1 MRKRKT
7 KTNLMIGAILIVLA
21 ILLAGCQLRTRTSD
35 TEIPSQGMPSE
46 ASEQQTARSQGPI
59 YLGNGL
65 KLTAL
70 SEVTGNFPEDGS
82 DEFVASMLSATFLN
96 EGDKAIQYA
105 SVKVTVGEE
114 TFSFVFSTLPAGKS
128 VRVFEADK
136 KECVGSEDMVSAEI
150 DSIVYFQEEP
160 SIYDSDLEITISDG
174 VISVKNISGRDMDK
188 EISVFYKTTSGDT
201 YIGGITYRLRVPAGL
216 AAGEEYQG
224 NAKHASEKMSKVM
237 FVTYAE

>member
-46 ASEQQTARSQGPI
+46 ASEQQTARSQYPI

-82 DEFVASMLSATFLN
+82 DEFVESMLSATFLN

-128 VRVFEADK
+128 VRVFEADR
-136 KECVGSEDMVSAEI
+136 KECVGLEDTVSAEI
-150 DSIVYFQEEP
+150 ESIVYFQEEL
-160 SIYDSDLEITISDG
+160 SIYENDLEITISDG
-174 VISVKNISGRDMDK
+174 VISVKNISERDMDK
-188 EISVFYKTTSGDT
+188 EISVFYKTVSGDT

-216 AAGEEYQG
+216 AAGEEYLG

>member
-46 ASEQQTARSQGPI
+46 ASEQQTARSQYPI

-82 DEFVASMLSATFLN
+82 DEFVESMLSATFLN

-128 VRVFEADK
+128 VRVFEADR
-136 KECVGSEDMVSAEI
+136 KECVGSEDTVSAEI
-150 DSIVYFQEEP
+150 ESIVYFQEEL
-160 SIYDSDLEITISDG
+160 SIYENDLEITISDG
-174 VISVKNISGRDMDK
+174 VISVKNISERDMDK
-188 EISVFYKTTSGDT
+188 EISVFYKTVSGDT

-216 AAGEEYQG
+216 AAGEEYLG

>member
-1 MRKRKT
+1 MRKRKG
-7 KTNLMIGAILIVLA
+7 KTILMIAAILIVLA
-21 ILLAGCQLRTRTSD
+21 IILAVCLLRPRISD

-46 ASEQQTARSQGPI
+46 AREQKTGLSQDPI
-59 YLGNGL
+59 YLGKGL

-82 DEFVASMLSATFLN
+82 DEFVESMLSATFLN

-128 VRVFEADK
+128 VRVFEADR
-136 KECVGSEDMVSAEI
+136 KECVGSEDTVSAEI
-150 DSIVYFQEEP
+150 ESIVYFQEEL
-160 SIYDSDLEITISDG
+160 SIYENDLEITISDG
-174 VISVKNISGRDMDK
+174 VISVKNISERDMDK
-188 EISVFYKTTSGDT
+188 EISVFYKTVSGDT
-201 YIGGITYRLRVPAGL
+201 YIGGITYRFRVPAGL

>member
-1 MRKRKT
+1 
-7 KTNLMIGAILIVLA
+7 MIGAILIVLA

-46 ASEQQTARSQGPI
+46 ASEQQTARSQYPI

-82 DEFVASMLSATFLN
+82 DEFVESMLSATFLN

-128 VRVFEADK
+128 VRVFEADR
-136 KECVGSEDMVSAEI
+136 KECVGSEDTVSAEI
-150 DSIVYFQEEP
+150 ESIVYFQEEL
-160 SIYDSDLEITISDG
+160 SIYENDLEITISDG
-174 VISVKNISGRDMDK
+174 VISVKNISERDMDK
-188 EISVFYKTTSGDT
+188 EISVFYKTVSGDT

-216 AAGEEYQG
+216 AAGEEYLG

>member
-46 ASEQQTARSQGPI
+46 ASEQQTARSQYPI

-82 DEFVASMLSATFLN
+82 DEFVESMLSATFLN

-136 KECVGSEDMVSAEI
+136 KECVGSEDTVSAEI
-150 DSIVYFQEEP
+150 ESIVYFQEEL
-160 SIYDSDLEITISDG
+160 SIYENDLEITISDG
-174 VISVKNISGRDMDK
+174 VISVKNISERDMDK
-188 EISVFYKTTSGDT
+188 EISVFYKTASGDT

-216 AAGEEYQG
+216 AAGEEYLG

>member
-1 MRKRKT
+1 MRKRKG
-7 KTNLMIGAILIVLA
+7 KTILMIAAILIVLA
-21 ILLAGCQLRTRTSD
+21 IILAVCLLRPRTSD

-46 ASEQQTARSQGPI
+46 ASEQKTRLSQDPI
-59 YLGNGL
+59 YLGKGL

-128 VRVFEADK
+128 VRVFEADR
-136 KECVGSEDMVSAEI
+136 KECVGSEDTVSAEI
-150 DSIVYFQEEP
+150 ESIVYFQEEP

-174 VISVKNISGRDMDK
+174 VISVKNISERDMDK
-188 EISVFYKTTSGDT
+188 EISVFYKTVSGDT

-216 AAGEEYQG
+216 AAGEEYLG

>member
-46 ASEQQTARSQGPI
+46 ASEQQTARSQYPI

-82 DEFVASMLSATFLN
+82 DEFVESMLSATFLN

-105 SVKVTVGEE
+105 SVKVTV
-114 TFSFVFSTLPAGKS
+114 
-128 VRVFEADK
+128 
-136 KECVGSEDMVSAEI
+136 
-150 DSIVYFQEEP
+150 
-160 SIYDSDLEITISDG
+160 
-174 VISVKNISGRDMDK
+174 
-188 EISVFYKTTSGDT
+188 
-201 YIGGITYRLRVPAGL
+201 
-216 AAGEEYQG
+216 
-224 NAKHASEKMSKVM
+224 
-237 FVTYAE
+237 